1 MRDNLD
7 GMCRASIGGAAQS
20 WLLMHEFALSEH
32 GVRLLTDEMLAQLRT
47 WQTVP
52 HEGPIPKPTQYA
64 ATILVKDL
72 MTPKTKAPVDDD
84 DFADILG

>member
-1 MRDNLD
+1 MRADLD
-7 GMCRASIGGAAQS
+7 GMCRASVGSAAQS

-32 GVRLLTDEMLAQLRT
+32 GVRLLTDEMIEQLRT
-47 WQTVP
+47 WQIAP

-72 MTPKTKAPVDDD
+72 MTPKKQTAPIED